1 MKIQRQHDLG
11 KSDARRRI
19 DDVAAALGSKFSLR
33 SRWEG
38 DDLKITGS
46 GVNGRIAVGD
56 RLITVDLKLGFAL
69 VMFESTIKSS
79 IEEAMDKYLS

>member
-11 KSDARRRI
+11 KNDARHRI
-19 DDVAAALGSKFSLR
+19 DEVAAALSSKFSLR

-38 DDLKITGS
+38 DNLKISGN
-46 GVNGRIAVGD
+46 GVNGRIAVEE

-79 IEEAMDKYLS
+79 IEDAMDKYLA